1 MNDMKIMDLSKGN
14 CIYRE
19 GVIICV
25 NKQEINDKC
34 IYLINEG
41 EIDVLKNFDLTLG
54 KQDDLFDENFKFMK
68 RHTGDS
74 KRNFSIFTVQRI
86 T

>member
-54 KQDDLFDENFKFMK
+54 K
-68 RHTGDS
+68 
-74 KRNFSIFTVQRI
+74 
-86 T
+86 